1 MPSNGPDG
9 LPKHIMCRSMTFQIK
24 TDTGWEEIGR
34 ASIRPPISMDEQID
48 FGLDLE
54 RIEQL
59 IN

>member
-1 MPSNGPDG
+1 MPSDQ
-9 LPKHIMCRSMTFQIK
+9 LPGHIMCRCMTFQIK

-48 FGLDLE
+48 FGLNLDK
-54 RIEQL
+54 IEQL